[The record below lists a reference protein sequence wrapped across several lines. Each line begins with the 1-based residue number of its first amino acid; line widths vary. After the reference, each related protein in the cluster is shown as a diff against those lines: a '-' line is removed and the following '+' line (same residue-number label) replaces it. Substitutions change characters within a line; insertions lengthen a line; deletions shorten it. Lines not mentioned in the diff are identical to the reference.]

1 MIKLIFQLIGTVIL
15 SCGVFYGLWIL
26 SYSHLFG
33 SDKGSWIM
41 SFRYGMLAIIG
52 MHVFLGLMCSQSF
65 EHINNWLKYKKF
77 NRIYSLSSSDKKA
90 MFIAGIIGTAPYFIN
105 NYYIEKYDFIQCES
119 DLFIDRDDF
128 YFGRYVSSVEQ
139 CPIKLEANKKK

>member
-1 MIKLIFQLIGTVIL
+1 
-15 SCGVFYGLWIL
+15 
-26 SYSHLFG
+26 
-33 SDKGSWIM
+33 M

-52 MHVFLGLMCSQSF
+52 MHVFLGLMCSQSV

-128 YFGRYVSSVEQ
+128 YFGRYVSSIEQ
-139 CPIKLEANKKK
+139 CPIKLEANKK

>member
-52 MHVFLGLMCSQSF
+52 MHVFLGLACSQSV

-90 MFIAGIIGTAPYFIN
+90 MFIAGIIGIAPYFIN

-128 YFGRYVSSVEQ
+128 YFARYVSSMEQ
-139 CPIKLEANKKK
+139 CPIKLEANKK